1 MKGLLYKD
9 FIHLRKFLL
18 AGLFLIVFSLVGVW
32 IFLNRL
38 GEKDFAY
45 GFIVSISTHWFTLI
59 TAYFAFQRDERNK
72 WNVYV
77 LSFPVDKRLL
87 VRSRYLFLSCI
98 LLTGNLLGF
107 SLSGF
112 SYGFTQGV
120 FLEHCGMIGLTLLL
134 LSAFLPAAYRK
145 GSQDA
150 IWILVLCYILLNVF
164 DLIFGLIGRN
174 TEILLLLNTLVFH
187 QAPVF
192 GLFFALLLF
201 WGSYFLSCKVLETS
215 DVS

>member
-18 AGLFLIVFSLVGVW
+18 AGLFLIVFSLVGIW

-38 GEKDFAY
+38 GEKDFCY
-45 GFIVSISTHWFTLI
+45 GFIVSASTHWLTLI

-107 SLSGF
+107 SLWIFLWFYSG
-112 SYGFTQGV
+112 SISRALRDDRSHASAAQCLFTGS
-120 FLEHCGMIGLTLLL
+120 LPKGLAGRDLDSGSLL
-134 LSAFLPAAYRK
+134 
-145 GSQDA
+145 
-150 IWILVLCYILLNVF
+150 
-164 DLIFGLIGRN
+164 
-174 TEILLLLNTLVFH
+174 
-187 QAPVF
+187 
-192 GLFFALLLF
+192 
-201 WGSYFLSCKVLETS
+201 YFIECF
-215 DVS
+215 

>member
-32 IFLNRL
+32 IFLHRL
-38 GEKDFAY
+38 GENDVAY
-45 GFIVSISTHWFTLI
+45 GFIVSVSTHWLTLI

-87 VRSRYLFLSCI
+87 VRSRYLFLSSV
-98 LLTGNLLGF
+98 LFAGNLVGL
-107 SLSGF
+107 LISGF
-112 SYGFTQGV
+112 SNGFTPEV
-120 FLEHCGMIGLTLLL
+120 FLGHCEVIGLTLLL

-150 IWILVLCYILLNVF
+150 IWTLVLCYILLNVF
-164 DLIFGLIGRN
+164 DLIFGLIDRN
-174 TEILLLLNTLVFH
+174 TGILLLLNTLVFH
-187 QAPVF
+187 QAPIY

>member
-9 FIHLRKFLL
+9 FVHLRKFLL

-32 IFLNRL
+32 IFLHRL

-45 GFIVSISTHWFTLI
+45 GSIVSVSTHWLTLI
-59 TAYFAFQRDERNK
+59 TAYFAFQRDEQNK

-87 VRSRYLFLSCI
+87 VRSRYLFLSS
-98 LLTGNLLGF
+98 LLFAGNLVGL
-107 SLSGF
+107 LISGF
-112 SYGFTQGV
+112 SNGFTPEV
-120 FLEHCGMIGLTLLL
+120 FLEHCEAIGLTLLL

-150 IWILVLCYILLNVF
+150 IWTLVLCYILLNVF
-164 DLIFGLIGRN
+164 DLIFGLIDRN
-174 TEILLLLNTLVFH
+174 TGILLLLNTLVFH

-192 GLFFALLLF
+192 GFFFALLLF